1 MYIHIIY
8 YAGDRSLIESIS
20 DNSCPGLIGNRT
32 FLLNGVD
39 NDVDALRFLL
49 HDGNHFDVIFLH
61 GACADRVY
69 EEILN
74 AIREDRKIIELDIR
88 DLQVEKPPYAENTDC

>member
-1 MYIHIIY
+1 MYIHMIY

-49 HDGNHFDVIFLH
+49 HDGSHFDVIFLS
-61 GACADRVY
+61 AESADTVY
-69 EEILN
+69 EEILK
-74 AIREDRKIIELDIR
+74 AIREDRKMVEMDIR
-88 DLQVEKPPYAENTDC
+88 DLQTANPHGTADMD